1 MIQIAATNE
10 EIDVMN
16 GMKSTSTVDKIIS
29 FLFSSII
36 EGLSWIGLIPLC
48 WYRNISLFHS
58 YLIVSETHLND
69 DDGFQR

>member
-36 EGLSWIGLIPLC
+36 EGLSWIGLIP
-48 WYRNISLFHS
+48 YVGIGI
-58 YLIVSETHLND
+58 YLYFIVILSFLKHILM
-69 DDGFQR
+69 R